1 MEEGRPDHWQKTMR
15 FPHTGIN
22 MNIIGKIELEEMRF
36 WAFHGCLESE
46 KKKGNLFLVDFTGEL
61 DMHDAAASD
70 NLEYTVNYADIYEI
84 IRKEMEISSDLLEHV
99 AGRIVQAIAEAY
111 PEFLRF
117 SVRVSKHNPPVG
129 GPVEWSRVTLSYNR

>member
-1 MEEGRPDHWQKTMR
+1 MEEGRSDHWQKAMR
-15 FPHTGIN
+15 FLNIGVN
-22 MNIIGKIELEEMRF
+22 MNRIGKIELEGMRF

-46 KKKGNLFLVDFTGEL
+46 KKKGNLFMVDFTGEL

-70 NLEYTVNYADIYEI
+70 NLKDTVNYAEIYKI
-84 IRKEMEISSDLLEHV
+84 IKKEMGISSDLLEHV

-117 SVRVSKHNPPVG
+117 SVRISKHNPPVG
-129 GPVEWSRVTLSYNR
+129 GPVEWSKVTLSYNR